1 MFSLVVFTFP
11 LAFSL
16 LLGVRTA
23 VAALSSS
30 HHGVLPGFV
39 AVLGTPVG
47 FQDGCQHTQ
56 IVLVN
61 ATFRSV
67 VGMGFLVVVSCHDL
81 LRIAFLGRMGSTRWQ
96 YLACFSFGG
105 GSILVMTMVMGD
117 VVMLRGQRKQASL
130 VESSPRTA
138 MEKQR
143 HAEDGDAEIDKVC
156 EAFHGACVFLLYLFF
171 GKSIDFVWYIVV
183 VS

>member
-1 MFSLVVFTFP
+1 
-11 LAFSL
+11 
-16 LLGVRTA
+16 
-23 VAALSSS
+23 VAALPSS
-30 HHGVLPGFV
+30 HHGILPGFV
-39 AVLGTPVG
+39 VVLGTPVG

-56 IVLVN
+56 VVLVN

-67 VGMGFLVVVSCHDL
+67 VGMGFLVMVSCHDL
-81 LRIAFLGRMGSTRWQ
+81 LGITFLGRMGSTRWQ
-96 YLACFSFGG
+96 YLACLRFGG
-105 GSILVMTMVMGD
+105 GSVLVV
-117 VVMLRGQRKQASL
+117 VVMPMMVLVGLRGRRKQCSL

-171 GKSIDFVWYIVV
+171 GKSIDLVWYIVV
-183 VS
+183 S